1 MARRGGSPGKVID
14 NLRWSGGV
22 ALFGSALGAGTA
34 ALTVLAAGV
43 PRETI
48 MRTRG
53 EVTVAL
59 DSVSIPGALILVSM
73 GMVLV
78 PEGTGTTVVWDP
90 FSDAEAPWF
99 WFRETVLGYEE
110 MVADVIDIPGLTSS
124 RIVVDSK
131 AMRRAN
137 VDEEAQFVITNTTL
151 IAAKAINFG
160 ASFRFLLGS

>member
-22 ALFGSALGAGTA
+22 ALFGSAVGAGSIA
-34 ALTVLAAGV
+34 IIALSAGV

-53 EVTVAL
+53 EVVVAL

-73 GMVLV
+73 GLVLV

-90 FSDAEAPWF
+90 FNDAEAPWF
-99 WFRETVLGYEE
+99 WFQETILGYEE
-110 MVADVIDIPGLTSS
+110 MVADVIDVPGLTSS

-131 AMRRAN
+131 VMRRAN
-137 VDEEAQFVITNTTL
+137 VDEEVQFVLTNTTL
-151 IAAKAINFG
+151 IAAKTINLG